1 MDLIPGI
8 VTSFWATPTVIGRYE
23 ALCAELCGVGHY
35 NMRGHLVVV
44 TQAEFDTWLSEQ
56 STFSEIMTGKTSD
69 GLADQGQQLAQNRGC
84 IACHSVDGSKSLGP
98 GWLGLYGKTETLADG
113 STLSVDA
120 SYIEESIVNPSAKIV
135 RDYPPVMVAYEFSEE
150 QLAAITAYIQSLT
163 SEESSAPQADTPM
176 NKNITPQD

>member
-1 MDLIPGI
+1 MDGYPDVMAPYPLSGEQLDALIAYIQSLSGDD
-8 VTSFWATPTVIGRYE
+8 TPAQQIQGD
-23 ALCAELCGVGHY
+23 ASAS
-35 NMRGHLVVV
+35 
-44 TQAEFDTWLSEQ
+44 ADDTDPADTTLSGTPAQ
-56 STFSEIMTGKTSD
+56 QGK
-69 GLADQGQQLAQNRGC
+69 QLAEANGC
-84 IACHSVDGSKSLGP
+84 LACHSVDGSKSLGP